1 MWGGSY
7 MKKIVFATN
16 NEHKL
21 KEIREILG
29 DRFEIVSLKDIGCDV
44 DIPETANTFEGN
56 ALQKA
61 QFVYEHYK
69 VPCFSDDTGLEIEA
83 LNGEPGVYSAR
94 YAGEEKN
101 SEKNMQKV
109 LEKLQGVTNRQA
121 QFRTVIAYVDG
132 KNNYFFEGIVRGTIL
147 DHKRGDKGFGYDP
160 IFVPEGRTET
170 FAELDM
176 AVKNSMSH
184 RGRAM
189 EKFIAFFNQ
198 NLEK

>member
-1 MWGGSY
+1 
-7 MKKIVFATN
+7 MKIKMELVFATN
-16 NEHKL
+16 NQHKIE
-21 KEIREILG
+21 EIQSLLG
-29 DRFEIVSLKDIGCDV
+29 NDFVVKGLKDIGCDV

-94 YAGEEKN
+94 YAGEERN

-132 KNNYFFEGIVRGTIL
+132 KNKYFFEGIVRGTIL

-170 FAELDM
+170 FAELDL

-198 NLEK
+198 NLKK

>member
-1 MWGGSY
+1 
-7 MKKIVFATN
+7 
-16 NEHKL
+16 
-21 KEIREILG
+21 
-29 DRFEIVSLKDIGCDV
+29 
-44 DIPETANTFEGN
+44 
-56 ALQKA
+56 
-61 QFVYEHYK
+61 
-69 VPCFSDDTGLEIEA
+69 
-83 LNGEPGVYSAR
+83 
-94 YAGEEKN
+94 
-101 SEKNMQKV
+101 MQNV

-198 NLEK
+198 NLKK

>member
-1 MWGGSY
+1 MEL
-7 MKKIVFATN
+7 VFATN
-16 NEHKL
+16 NQHKIE
-21 KEIREILG
+21 EIQSLLG
-29 DRFEIVSLKDIGCDV
+29 NDFVVKGLKDIGCDV

>member
-1 MWGGSY
+1 MEL
-7 MKKIVFATN
+7 VFATN
-16 NEHKL
+16 NQHKIE
-21 KEIREILG
+21 EIQSLLG
-29 DRFEIVSLKDIGCDV
+29 NDFVVKGLKDIGCDV

-160 IFVPEGRTET
+160 IFVPEGCTET

-198 NLEK
+198 NLKK

>member
-1 MWGGSY
+1 MEL
-7 MKKIVFATN
+7 VFATN
-16 NEHKL
+16 NRHKIE
-21 KEIREILG
+21 EIQSLLG
-29 DRFEIVSLKDIGCDV
+29 NDFVVKGLKDIGCDV

-198 NLEK
+198 NLKK

>member
-1 MWGGSY
+1 
-7 MKKIVFATN
+7 
-16 NEHKL
+16 
-21 KEIREILG
+21 LG
-29 DRFEIVSLKDIGCDV
+29 NDFVVKGLKDIGCDV
-44 DIPETANTFEGN
+44 DVPETANTFEGN

-198 NLEK
+198 NLKK

>member
-1 MWGGSY
+1 MEL
-7 MKKIVFATN
+7 VFATN
-16 NEHKL
+16 NQHKIE
-21 KEIREILG
+21 EIQSLLG
-29 DRFEIVSLKDIGCDV
+29 NDFVVKGLKDIGCDV

-132 KNNYFFEGIVRGTIL
+132 KNNYFFEGVVRGTIL

-198 NLEK
+198 NLKK

>member
-1 MWGGSY
+1 
-7 MKKIVFATN
+7 MKIKMELVFATN
-16 NEHKL
+16 NQHKIE
-21 KEIREILG
+21 EIQSLLG
-29 DRFEIVSLKDIGCDV
+29 NDFVVKGLKDIGCDV

-198 NLEK
+198 NLKK

>member
-1 MWGGSY
+1 MEL
-7 MKKIVFATN
+7 VFATN
-16 NEHKL
+16 NQHKIE
-21 KEIREILG
+21 EIQSLLG
-29 DRFEIVSLKDIGCDV
+29 NDFVVKGLKDIGCDV

-198 NLEK
+198 NLKK

>member
-1 MWGGSY
+1 
-7 MKKIVFATN
+7 MKIKMELVFATN
-16 NEHKL
+16 NQHKIE
-21 KEIREILG
+21 EIQSLLG
-29 DRFEIVSLKDIGCDV
+29 NDFVVKGLKDIGCDV

-184 RGRAM
+184 RGRGM

-198 NLEK
+198 NLKK

>member
-1 MWGGSY
+1 
-7 MKKIVFATN
+7 MKIKMELVFATN
-16 NEHKL
+16 NQHKIE
-21 KEIREILG
+21 EIQSLLG
-29 DRFEIVSLKDIGCDV
+29 NDFVVKGLKDIGCDV